1 MLCMFVFKIR
11 DPQDDKRSA
20 HLCLDYM
27 QKVTYRNPC
36 VVPWFIM
43 WAGSNLSFGNTHI
56 HTHTPCSVIPVRAL
70 NYLCHDHGECCQASH
85 CSEYIW
91 LHYPTTHGVAPWG
104 DMLPL
109 DSHIFDFIKW
119 RYLTPRGWI
128 RPCVS
133 TIRIIDTWTPLPLKS
148 ITIFWILYAGRPK
161 YQQEDADGILIAPG
175 QSAVL

>member
-1 MLCMFVFKIR
+1 MCCPMVHYVR
-11 DPQDDKRSA
+11 G
-20 HLCLDYM
+20 
-27 QKVTYRNPC
+27 
-36 VVPWFIM
+36 
-43 WAGSNLSFGNTHI
+43 GSNLSFGNTHI

-91 LHYPTTHGVAPWG
+91 LHYPTTRGVAPWG

-109 DSHIFDFIKW
+109 DSQIFDFIKW

-148 ITIFWILYAGRPK
+148 ITIFWILYVGRPK
-161 YQQEDADGILIAPG
+161 YQHFGRRCRWNSHCSWTISDFAKSEIEGTDCT
-175 QSAVL
+175 VLHVEMSEPF